1 MTCFEKLIKAINL
14 LSEKGKLMGGE
25 ERAVR
30 SHSQLWRVFL
40 KYKLPAIQSLRTEG
54 HKKTSATPNS

>member
-25 ERAVR
+25 ERAMR
-30 SHSQLWRVFL
+30 SHSQL
-40 KYKLPAIQSLRTEG
+40 
-54 HKKTSATPNS
+54 